1 MCDKSTI
8 LTKKSVGES
17 GASIKPFSLV
27 WNDNCKK
34 LSNSNM
40 DVHLVKS
47 LKHNCSNSVEQV
59 VLAKTCVTTNIISSS
74 VSFFVWHQRLDH
86 PSSQILKHVIPSWII
101 CSDRIEKSQLCIACN
116 IGKSH
121 KLPISLAEGV
131 YTAPLQLIQ
140 VDIWGLAS
148 IISSGSKYYI
158 SYVDAYSRFTW
169 LYFLANKSDGVSVIN
184 SFQMSAEKN

>member
-47 LKHNCSNSVEQV
+47 LKHNCSNSVE
-59 VLAKTCVTTNIISSS
+59 
-74 VSFFVWHQRLDH
+74 
-86 PSSQILKHVIPSWII
+86 
-101 CSDRIEKSQLCIACN
+101 
-116 IGKSH
+116 
-121 KLPISLAEGV
+121 
-131 YTAPLQLIQ
+131 
-140 VDIWGLAS
+140 
-148 IISSGSKYYI
+148 
-158 SYVDAYSRFTW
+158 
-169 LYFLANKSDGVSVIN
+169 
-184 SFQMSAEKN
+184 